1 MILWFAM
8 ACAIKSGVAV
18 IEMDK
23 HYNELDTPKTRTA
36 QFEWAMAEEY
46 RLKAKEEYS
55 SSQFQAAELL
65 AKESIAWMD
74 KATEKS
80 RSQDVEEDGESQ

>member
-1 MILWFAM
+1 MILWFSM

-23 HYNELDTPKTRTA
+23 HYNELNTPQTRTA

-46 RLKAKEEYS
+46 RFKAKEEYS
-55 SSQFQAAELL
+55 ASQFQDAELL
-65 AKESIAWMD
+65 AKESIVWMD
-74 KATEKS
+74 KAAEQSKS
-80 RSQDVEEDGESQ
+80 EDVEEGDAQ